1 MKTKFIPWEI
11 SNGSHYFFECT
22 IEFEIRQEYELF
34 VYMSAV
40 VRPRVGNGPL
50 EAAGRFHGSTTQRYG
65 QNSKP
70 ARQSHAANA
79 TAYTHRS
86 LAPADHHTLQYK
98 YHQLKYTC
106 EQTLV

>member
-1 MKTKFIPWEI
+1 
-11 SNGSHYFFECT
+11 
-22 IEFEIRQEYELF
+22 
-34 VYMSAV
+34 MSAV

-86 LAPADHHTLQYK
+86 LAPADDDTLQYK
-98 YHQLKYTC
+98 YQLKYTC
-106 EQTLV
+106 EQTLVYYSRLSATDAMVRVARWIRTNR